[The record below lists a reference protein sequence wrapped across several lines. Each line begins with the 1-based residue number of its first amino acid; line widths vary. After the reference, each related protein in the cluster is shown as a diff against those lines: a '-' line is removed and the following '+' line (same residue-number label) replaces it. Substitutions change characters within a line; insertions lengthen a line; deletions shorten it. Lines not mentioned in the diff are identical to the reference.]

1 MPAGEPRPLEQKR
14 SQSLSVHVS
23 SNVHVVLSIVELLWS
38 TILLRYESSGSSAR
52 GLEREEVGRK
62 NEPYYSY
69 VGF

>member
-38 TILLRYESSGSSAR
+38 TILLRYRAAGAAQGDSR
-52 GLEREEVGRK
+52 ERRLGAKMNRTI
-62 NEPYYSY
+62 PT
-69 VGF
+69 